1 MAPTSQ
7 PSDGFQSSAKSV
19 AVVGAGI
26 SGLVAAYQLK
36 SHGLKVTLFE
46 SNEHPGGKI
55 TTHSENGIIWEEGAN
70 TMTESDDAVGRLLD
84 GLCLRE
90 KQQFPISQTKRY
102 IVKNGKAV
110 LVPSNPLALIQSKFL
125 SSKSK
130 LQIMMEPFLMG
141 RSDRKTSPSEVPGQ
155 DLSESVG
162 MFFRRHFGQEVVD
175 YLIDPFVA
183 GTSGGDPES
192 LSMHL
197 AFPQIFQLEKMYGS
211 IILGLIKSKF
221 SKRGVEKGERIASR
235 GKRKYSRGSFSF
247 QGGLQVLTDKLC
259 NELTDD
265 SLKLHSK
272 VLSLSYNHEEGS
284 PSNSW
289 LVSYTSKPANG
300 NIPRQGQTFDAIVM
314 TAPLCNVQQMQIEK
328 MGRPFLLDFLP
339 KANYVPLS
347 VIVTTFKK
355 EDVRFP
361 LEGFGVLVPSKEQ
374 ENGLKTLGTIFSSM
388 MFPDRAPSDQYLYTT
403 FIGGTRNRDLAGASL
418 DELRHVVSSDLNKL
432 LGVEGQPTSIR
443 HVYWKDAFPVY
454 GHDYDRVIEAI
465 QKMEAGLPG
474 FFYAGNHRGGLSVG
488 NAISSGFKAADLAVA
503 YLSSQNVQTPDH
515 FEPEK

>member
-1 MAPTSQ
+1 
-7 PSDGFQSSAKSV
+7 
-19 AVVGAGI
+19 
-26 SGLVAAYQLK
+26 
-36 SHGLKVTLFE
+36 
-46 SNEHPGGKI
+46 
-55 TTHSENGIIWEEGAN
+55 
-70 TMTESDDAVGRLLD
+70 MTESDDAVGRLLD

>member
-272 VLSLSYNHEEGS
+272 
-284 PSNSW
+284 
-289 LVSYTSKPANG
+289 
-300 NIPRQGQTFDAIVM
+300 GQTFDAIVM

-515 FEPEK
+515 FEPEKFVILKPQSTWRKQII